1 MDADEAISSN
11 WVTATGE
18 RVWVVP
24 AKDENHYI
32 TFVWGF
38 DDYNKAELFFSLM
51 KEEIGRETE
60 GNDSLPWA
68 MEKGYC
74 AVAYP
79 LTWQEKRG
87 LLLESPF
94 LTKVI
99 ILQKRMPFGK
109 KRRKEQ

>member
-1 MDADEAISSN
+1 MANKNNNEVLHPYYVILSRDTRFDDDRRPAPDYIRLMDADEAISSN

-51 KEEIGRETE
+51 KGEIGREAE

-74 AVAYP
+74 AVA
-79 LTWQEKRG
+79 
-87 LLLESPF
+87 
-94 LTKVI
+94 
-99 ILQKRMPFGK
+99 
-109 KRRKEQ
+109 

>member
-1 MDADEAISSN
+1 MANKNNNEVLHPYYVILSRDTRFDDDRRPAPDYIRLMDADEAISSN
-11 WVTATGE
+11 WVTETGE

-51 KEEIGRETE
+51 KGEIGREAE

-68 MEKGYC
+68 VEKGYQ
-74 AVAYP
+74 AVA
-79 LTWQEKRG
+79 
-87 LLLESPF
+87 
-94 LTKVI
+94 
-99 ILQKRMPFGK
+99 
-109 KRRKEQ
+109 